1 MPTRRGI
8 VAEAAIDV
16 LAARLSV
23 EVPGLGQ
30 AELRRIARA
39 QADELRAAGWRITA
53 PVSVLATT
61 QRRRKAERTT

>member
-16 LAARLSV
+16 LSARLSV

-39 QADELRAAGWRITA
+39 QADELRASGWRITA
-53 PVSVLATT
+53 PVDVIPAA
-61 QRRRKAERTT
+61 RRRRTTSI

>member
-1 MPTRRGI
+1 MPRTGV

-30 AELRRIARA
+30 AEIRRIARA
-39 QADELRAAGWRITA
+39 QAEELAREGFRITV
-53 PVSVLATT
+53 PVAAVATT
-61 QRRRKAERTT
+61 TRRLKTTGTP